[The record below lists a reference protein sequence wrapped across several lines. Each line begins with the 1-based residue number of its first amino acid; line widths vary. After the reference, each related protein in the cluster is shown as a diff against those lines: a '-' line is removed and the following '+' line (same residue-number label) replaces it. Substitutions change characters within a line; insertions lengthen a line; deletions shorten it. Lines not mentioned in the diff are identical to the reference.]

1 VVDERSTAADVSGGN
16 VVEHLEVAAVVAVGA
31 SAGGV
36 EALRALVA
44 GLPPDYPGAVL
55 VVLHLP
61 RDAPSA
67 LPAILDRSGP
77 LPAATALDGELLVG
91 SRIYVAPND
100 HHLLVL
106 DSHIRLTRGPAEN
119 GHRPAV
125 DPLFRSVARAFG
137 QRAIGVVLSGSRD
150 DGAAGLSSIVARGG
164 RAVVQDPSD
173 ALYPWMPRAALA
185 SAPTEHVAPAAKLGG
200 LIAEITAMD
209 LPDHPL
215 AGTEDALL
223 DAEVTMSE
231 LGPVTS
237 DELGVP
243 PAGYGCP
250 SCGGAL
256 FQIAADPLP
265 RYRCR
270 VGHAWSAESLLDEQA
285 IALEGA
291 LWMALRA
298 LEEKSALSR
307 RMAGNHDSRHTAT
320 GARFRDIAADADAA
334 RDTLRLLISQIGSAM
349 ASENPAMSDN
359 PPSEVR

>member
-1 VVDERSTAADVSGGN
+1 
-16 VVEHLEVAAVVAVGA
+16 VVEHLHVVAIGA

-36 EALRALVA
+36 EALRSLVG

-77 LPAATALDGELLVG
+77 LPAATAVDGEPLRG
-91 SRIYVAPND
+91 SRIYVASND
-100 HHLLVL
+100 RHLLVL
-106 DSHIRLTRGPAEN
+106 DGHVRLTRGPAEN

-137 QRAIGVVLSGSRD
+137 RRAIGVVLSGSRD

-164 RAVVQDPSD
+164 RAVVQDPAD

-185 SAPTEHVAPAAKLGG
+185 SVPTEHVAPAAKLGA
-200 LIAEITAMD
+200 LIAEVTATD
-209 LPDHPL
+209 PPDHPSV
-215 AGTEDALL
+215 AAEDALL

-231 LGPVTS
+231 LGTVTS
-237 DELGVP
+237 DELGVS

-250 SCGGAL
+250 ACGGAL
-256 FQIAADPLP
+256 FQISADPLP

-307 RMAGNHDSRHTAT
+307 RMAGSHDSRHTAT

-334 RDTLRLLISQIGSAM
+334 GETIRQLISQIGSVVG
-349 ASENPAMSDN
+349 SESPAVSDG
-359 PPSEVR
+359 PPVVVR